1 MSLEFVSCTRFYEVS
16 AVDNTLHIFWK
27 GMHYHFA
34 LLKYLLDIR
43 YTVALINPT
52 TTDLTRKLQG
62 GITKNDPLDSL
73 TICDVIGSNQRKNHI
88 ALQK

>member
-1 MSLEFVSCTRFYEVS
+1 MEDT
-16 AVDNTLHIFWK
+16 
-27 GMHYHFA
+27 GHYHFA

-73 TICDVIGSNQRKNHI
+73 SSCDDDVSI
-88 ALQK
+88 AFVHKGQSDSLL

>member
-1 MSLEFVSCTRFYEVS
+1 MEDT
-16 AVDNTLHIFWK
+16 
-27 GMHYHFA
+27 GHYHFA

-43 YTVALINPT
+43 YTAALINPT

-73 TICDVIGSNQRKNHI
+73 TIFKLWGIDFHH
-88 ALQK
+88 